1 MYMDSYSM
9 QMLCHRQ
16 HGEGVQMLAR
26 YRAQLLYGQ
35 DVY

>member
-1 MYMDSYSM
+1 M

-16 HGEGVQMLAR
+16 HEEGFLMLAR

-35 DVY
+35 EVY